1 MTRRSPL
8 WWWIVAGSA
17 QALPGKGRREVAGT
31 GGASDGVVGALPCS
45 KGLVEW
51 TDVHIAVVELGELFG
66 MGPLGSL
73 DVAVELGGP
82 GWEHEESDAS
92 LLAGP
97 LEPSLELRSAVLPRW
112 KDGGDGEGHTFQEP
126 VQEACRRD
134 SGVAAVPRT
143 ERQPTDSSP
152 D

>member
-1 MTRRSPL
+1 
-8 WWWIVAGSA
+8 
-17 QALPGKGRREVAGT
+17 
-31 GGASDGVVGALPCS
+31 
-45 KGLVEW
+45 
-51 TDVHIAVVELGELFG
+51 

-92 LLAGP
+92 LLAGA
-97 LEPSLELRSAVLPRW
+97 LEPSLELRSTVLPRW
-112 KDGGDGEGHTFQEP
+112 KDGVDGEWHMFQEP
-126 VQEACRRD
+126 VQKARRRGRRGA
-134 SGVAAVPRT
+134 GVAAVPRT